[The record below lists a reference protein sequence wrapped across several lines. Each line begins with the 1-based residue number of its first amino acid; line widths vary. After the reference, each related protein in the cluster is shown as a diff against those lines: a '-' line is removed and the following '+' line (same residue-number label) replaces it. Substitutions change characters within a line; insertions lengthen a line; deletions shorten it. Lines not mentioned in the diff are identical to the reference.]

1 MTPDYNSAR
10 PQLII
15 PEYGR
20 NIHKM
25 INFAVS
31 VPDKQERN
39 KVAQSIINV
48 MGQLFPY
55 LRDVDDFKHKLWDHL
70 FIMSEFKLDVDS
82 PYPIPSIETFQ
93 ERPKMIKYP
102 DGNIR
107 YGHYGKIIQDL
118 IAKARK
124 VEDPEKK
131 KIMAGIIAGMMKRA
145 YIIWNRDSV
154 RDEVI
159 IMQLEEMS
167 KGELIVKEIENFQQD
182 PYKPNN
188 TVNRNNKKRINP
200 KSNSNNNNNQP
211 KKKRY

>member
-39 KVAQSIINV
+39 KVAQSIIHV

-93 ERPKMIKYP
+93 EKPKMIKYP

-118 IAKARK
+118 IVKARK

-131 KIMAGIIAGMMKRA
+131 QIMAGIIAGMMKRA

-154 RDEVI
+154 KDEVI

-167 KGELIVKEIENFQQD
+167 KGELKVKEIENFQQD
-182 PYKPNN
+182 VFKSNN
-188 TVNRNNKKRINP
+188 NNNNNRNNKKRMNP
-200 KSNSNNNNNQP
+200 KTNNNNNP
-211 KKKRY
+211 AKKKRY

>member
-1 MTPDYNSAR
+1 MTPDYNSQR

-31 VPDKQERN
+31 VPEKQERN
-39 KVAQSIINV
+39 KVAHSIIQV

-93 ERPKMIKYP
+93 EKPKIIKYP

-118 IAKARK
+118 IVKARG

-131 KIMAGIIAGMMKRA
+131 KIMASIIAGMMKRA

-182 PYKPNN
+182 IIRPNN
-188 TVNRNNKKRINP
+188 NNNNRNNKKRSNP
-200 KSNSNNNNNQP
+200 KSNNNNNP
-211 KKKRY
+211 AKKKRY